1 MVKPLK
7 YDINSNSAF
16 TLLVNDVEAFKILS
30 RSLNAASQYFS
41 LLMVALQ
48 SVLIVT
54 LWSKL
59 ETV

>member
-1 MVKPLK
+1 MTDIVKVLK

-16 TLLVNDVEAFKILS
+16 TLLVNDVEAFT
-30 RSLNAASQYFS
+30 
-41 LLMVALQ
+41 LLMVALHI
-48 SVLIVT
+48 VLIVT